1 MDAIERILNA
11 KTIPGLSRAV
21 QNFWYEYGER
31 YGDDILLILQDELK
45 NKNDSSIH
53 RWLYS
58 YLPQCEN
65 GDEFMDAL
73 IDFQVDCEAFHN
85 INKEDTVQITE
96 TEFINVV
103 EGFGDACKIKK
114 LLTKVYDLNVIET
127 DKGVA
132 SQETCFLIIGR
143 TLNIFLPRVPAETHK
158 EKYIGETIGLLLYE
172 IETHRY
178 GAFRMRKNLGL
189 NSKKLKKSE
198 LTTQELYKILFYDV
212 FFERDYMKKIGLTK
226 TEIAEVENHLRVVV
240 ANHVFSYER
249 GYKC

>member
-103 EGFGDACKIKK
+103 EGFGDACEIKK

-143 TLNIFLPRVPAETHK
+143 TLNIFLPRVPAETNK

>member
-103 EGFGDACKIKK
+103 EGFGDACEIKK
-114 LLTKVYDLNVIET
+114 LLTKVYDLYVIVT

-132 SQETCFLIIGR
+132 SQESGFLIIG
-143 TLNIFLPRVPAETHK
+143 
-158 EKYIGETIGLLLYE
+158 
-172 IETHRY
+172 
-178 GAFRMRKNLGL
+178 
-189 NSKKLKKSE
+189 
-198 LTTQELYKILFYDV
+198 
-212 FFERDYMKKIGLTK
+212 
-226 TEIAEVENHLRVVV
+226 
-240 ANHVFSYER
+240 
-249 GYKC
+249 